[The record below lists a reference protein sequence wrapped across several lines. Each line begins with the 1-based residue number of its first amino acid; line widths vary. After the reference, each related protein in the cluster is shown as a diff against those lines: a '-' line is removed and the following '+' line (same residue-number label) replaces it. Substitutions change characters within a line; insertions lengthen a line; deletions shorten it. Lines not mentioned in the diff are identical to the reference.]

1 MFSAIKCFIGMHT
14 LSEELY
20 VYSTGPRKNR
30 KITKRKKV
38 QREFKKCLVCGA
50 FIEVKKGYQMW
61 VLIVWSTSFSTPMIK
76 TTFDTEV
83 QCRYTGAQFEVSYR
97 ETLTPIEF
105 TCIKLNN

>member
-20 VYSTGPRKNR
+20 VYNTGHRKNR

-50 FIEVKKGYQMW
+50 FIEVKK
-61 VLIVWSTSFSTPMIK
+61 
-76 TTFDTEV
+76 DTK
-83 QCRYTGAQFEVSYR
+83 CG
-97 ETLTPIEF
+97 
-105 TCIKLNN
+105 C